1 MRITHAMRSAIG
13 DNKTQGSIRRRHFRR
28 AVIEA
33 TDNDI
38 HMAAQRET
46 AQIGEE
52 NIMRA
57 TGGHRL
63 NTVFQHI
70 SRTGVLALVLVSMLD
85 TATGAVAADAYP
97 SKPIRFVLGYSPG
110 GASDVVS
117 RIVGTRLS
125 EALGQP
131 VVIDNRPAAAGS
143 TAAGMVARTP
153 ADGYTLMLAATSTLA
168 VNPSIYKNLPYD
180 SLKDFTYL
188 ANFVSM
194 PNLLVVNPNLPVK
207 SVPELIAL
215 AKAESGK
222 LTFASAGVGS
232 SNQFTAE
239 LFNYMAKTRMTHIP
253 YKGGGP
259 AMVDV
264 AGGQVSL
271 IFATIV
277 SAIPLVKSGRLRP
290 LGVTSAHR
298 SPSMPEVPTIAE
310 AGLPGY
316 ESTIWYGVVMPTG
329 APRAIV
335 ARLSS
340 EIEKLLKT
348 QDVKDRF
355 QTLGADIMY
364 LPPERFE
371 QYVRAEIKK
380 WSVVVKETG
389 MRAD

>member
-1 MRITHAMRSAIG
+1 MQTTDGYRYAAYAPLACV
-13 DNKTQGSIRRRHFRR
+13 TQLPGK
-28 AVIEA
+28 
-33 TDNDI
+33 
-38 HMAAQRET
+38 
-46 AQIGEE
+46 
-52 NIMRA
+52 
-57 TGGHRL
+57 L
-63 NTVFQHI
+63 LLL
-70 SRTGVLALVLVSMLD
+70 GVAGVCALVL
-85 TATGAVAADAYP
+85 AGRAAAQPYP

-110 GASDVVS
+110 GASDVVA

-125 EALGQP
+125 DALGQP

-143 TAAGMVARTP
+143 AAAGMVARTP

-168 VNPSIYKNLPYD
+168 VNPSMYKSLPYD

-194 PNLLVVNPNLPVK
+194 PNLLVVNPNIAVK

-215 AKAESGK
+215 AKAEDGR
-222 LTFASAGVGS
+222 LTYASAGIGS
-232 SNQFTAE
+232 SNHFTAE
-239 LFNYMAKTRMTHIP
+239 LFNYMAKVRMTHIP

-259 AMVDV
+259 ALVDV
-264 AGGQVSL
+264 AGGQVAV

-277 SAIPLVKSGRLRP
+277 SAIPLAKSGRLRP
-290 LGVTSAHR
+290 LGVTSANR
-298 SPSMPEVPTIAE
+298 SPSMPDVPTIAE

-316 ESTIWYGVVMPTG
+316 ESTIWYGMVMPAG
-329 APRAIV
+329 APRPIV

-355 QTLGADIMY
+355 QTLGAEIMY

-380 WSVVVKETG
+380 WSIVVKETG

>member
-1 MRITHAMRSAIG
+1 
-13 DNKTQGSIRRRHFRR
+13 
-28 AVIEA
+28 
-33 TDNDI
+33 
-38 HMAAQRET
+38 
-46 AQIGEE
+46 
-52 NIMRA
+52 
-57 TGGHRL
+57 
-63 NTVFQHI
+63 
-70 SRTGVLALVLVSMLD
+70 
-85 TATGAVAADAYP
+85 
-97 SKPIRFVLGYSPG
+97 
-110 GASDVVS
+110 VVS

-143 TAAGMVARTP
+143 AAAGIVARTP

-168 VNPSIYKNLPYD
+168 VNPSMYRNLPYD
-180 SLKDFTYL
+180 SLKDFTYI

-215 AKAESGK
+215 AKAEGGK

-290 LGVTSAHR
+290 LGVTSSNR
-298 SPSMPEVPTIAE
+298 SPSMPDVPTIAE

-316 ESTIWYGVVMPTG
+316 ESTIWYGVVMPAN
-329 APRAIV
+329 APRPIV
-335 ARLSS
+335 ARLSA
-340 EIEKLLKT
+340 EIEKLLGT

-380 WSVVVKETG
+380 WSIVVKETG

>member
-1 MRITHAMRSAIG
+1 MRTRSAFRACARAALWCGVTAAIG
-13 DNKTQGSIRRRHFRR
+13 
-28 AVIEA
+28 
-33 TDNDI
+33 
-38 HMAAQRET
+38 MASV
-46 AQIGEE
+46 
-52 NIMRA
+52 
-57 TGGHRL
+57 H
-63 NTVFQHI
+63 
-70 SRTGVLALVLVSMLD
+70 
-85 TATGAVAADAYP
+85 AVAQPYP
-97 SKPIRFVLGYSPG
+97 SKPIRFVLGYAPG

-131 VVIDNRPAAAGS
+131 VIIDNRPAAAGS
-143 TAAGMVARTP
+143 AAAGMVARTP

-168 VNPSIYKNLPYD
+168 VNPSMYKNLPYD
-180 SLKDFTYL
+180 SLRDFSYL

-207 SVPELIAL
+207 SVPDLIAL
-215 AKAESGK
+215 ARAENGR
-222 LTFASAGVGS
+222 LTYASAGIGS

-239 LFNYMAKTRMTHIP
+239 LFNYMAKVKMTHIP

-264 AGGQVSL
+264 AGGQVAL

-277 SAIPLVKSGRLRP
+277 SAIPHVKAGRLRS
-290 LGVTSAHR
+290 LGVTSATR
-298 SPSMPEVPTIAE
+298 SQSMPDVPTIAE

-316 ESTIWYGVVMPTG
+316 ESSIWYGVVLP
-329 APRAIV
+329 ANPPQPVV

-348 QDVKDRF
+348 QDVRDRF

-364 LPPERFE
+364 MAPAEFT
-371 QYVRAEIKK
+371 QYVRTEIKK
-380 WSVVVKETG
+380 WSVVVRETG
-389 MRAD
+389 MHAD

>member
-1 MRITHAMRSAIG
+1 
-13 DNKTQGSIRRRHFRR
+13 
-28 AVIEA
+28 
-33 TDNDI
+33 
-38 HMAAQRET
+38 
-46 AQIGEE
+46 
-52 NIMRA
+52 MRA

-143 TAAGMVARTP
+143 TAAGLVARTP

-239 LFNYMAKTRMTHIP
+239 LFNYMAKTKMTHIP

-316 ESTIWYGVVMPTG
+316 ESTIWYGMVMPTG

>member
-1 MRITHAMRSAIG
+1 
-13 DNKTQGSIRRRHFRR
+13 
-28 AVIEA
+28 
-33 TDNDI
+33 
-38 HMAAQRET
+38 
-46 AQIGEE
+46 
-52 NIMRA
+52 MRA

-63 NTVFQHI
+63 STVFQHI
-70 SRTGVLALVLVSMLD
+70 SRAGVLALVLVSMPC

-97 SKPIRFVLGYSPG
+97 SKPIRFVLGYAPG

-143 TAAGMVARTP
+143 AAAGMVARTP

-168 VNPSIYKNLPYD
+168 VNPSMYKSLPYD

-215 AKAESGK
+215 AKVEGGK

-239 LFNYMAKTRMTHIP
+239 LFNYMAKIKMTHIP

-290 LGVTSAHR
+290 LGVTSAQR
-298 SPSMPEVPTIAE
+298 SPSMPEVPAIAE

-316 ESTIWYGVVMPTG
+316 ESTIWYGMVMPAG

-340 EIEKLLKT
+340 EVEKLLT
-348 QDVKDRF
+348 MQDVKDRF

-380 WSVVVKETG
+380 WSVVVRETG
-389 MRAD
+389 MRAE

>member
-1 MRITHAMRSAIG
+1 MQATSGGRP
-13 DNKTQGSIRRRHFRR
+13 GSVIRR
-28 AVIEA
+28 
-33 TDNDI
+33 
-38 HMAAQRET
+38 
-46 AQIGEE
+46 
-52 NIMRA
+52 
-57 TGGHRL
+57 
-63 NTVFQHI
+63 I
-70 SRTGVLALVLVSMLD
+70 SRANALALIFAFVP
-85 TATGAVAADAYP
+85 GAALAAAAADAYP
-97 SKPIRFVLGYSPG
+97 NKPVRFVLGYAPG

-143 TAAGMVARTP
+143 AAAGMVARTP

-168 VNPSIYKNLPYD
+168 VNPSMYKNLPYD

-194 PNLLVVNPNLPVK
+194 PNLLVVNPGLPVK

-215 AKAESGK
+215 AKAEGGK
-222 LTFASAGVGS
+222 LTYGSAGVGS

-239 LFNYMAKTRMTHIP
+239 LFNYMAKIKMTHIP

-290 LGVTSAHR
+290 LGVTSANR
-298 SPSMPEVPTIAE
+298 SPSMPDVPTIAE

-316 ESTIWYGVVMPTG
+316 ESSIWYGVVMPAG

-340 EIEKLLKT
+340 EIEKLLNT
-348 QDVKDRF
+348 QDVKERF
-355 QTLGADIMY
+355 QSLGADIMF
-364 LPPERFE
+364 LPPEKFE
-371 QYVRAEIKK
+371 QYVRAEIRK
-380 WSVVVKETG
+380 WSIVVKETG
-389 MRAD
+389 MRAE